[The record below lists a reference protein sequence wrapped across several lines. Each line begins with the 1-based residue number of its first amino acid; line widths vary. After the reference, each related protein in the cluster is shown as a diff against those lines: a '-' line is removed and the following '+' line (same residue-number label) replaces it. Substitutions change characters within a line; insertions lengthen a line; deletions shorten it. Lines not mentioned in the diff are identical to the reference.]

1 MLPSRRKVHHLSQGN
16 TNGANGYRW
25 VVLAAFGLVLFTQSL
40 LWLTF
45 APVETEAQTAL
56 GVGHLPVRLLALVD
70 PLTFIAIAIGI
81 GVLAD
86 RRGFRFTVGLG
97 LCLMAPA
104 AVTRAVAA
112 RMDLTGHTLY
122 WVLLAMQ
129 VVISAGAC
137 CCVVCIFKMPARW
150 FSERQRGTA
159 AGLTSM
165 SLLLGNAVVFP
176 LVTLVAR
183 FPASP
188 DRAQALRGL
197 SRSLDVLAVLAVI
210 VAVLFFV
217 LVRRE
222 PRAGGDEGSLVP
234 GTVRRLLGLP
244 DFQALTL
251 VFFFGMGFY
260 ITLMVTMEKVMGFHG
275 FGATFASVVAGSM
288 TAGGIAGS
296 ATVPLISGRM
306 GRRRPFIILPAL
318 VAMPLAVVIAFVPLA
333 PVDLVGAV
341 ILGYVLLAAQPVIF
355 TMLGEM
361 EDVGPELAG
370 TAVGI
375 LFGLGSIGQIVV
387 PLFIELF
394 RRTSP
399 AGNLDYRWSVLV
411 LGAIGIAGFLGVVR
425 NIPETGPRASK
436 GAARAAPG
444 EMPLDRS

>member
-1 MLPSRRKVHHLSQGN
+1 MSQGSL
-16 TNGANGYRW
+16 NGASKYRW
-25 VVLAAFGLVLFTQSL
+25 VVLFAFGLVLFTQSL

-45 APVETEAQTAL
+45 APIETETQTAL

-70 PLTFIAIAIGI
+70 PLTFIVIAIGV

-97 LCLMAPA
+97 LALMAPA
-104 AVTRAVAA
+104 AVMRAVAA
-112 RMDLTGHTLY
+112 RINMPGHTLY
-122 WVLLAMQ
+122 WVLLILQ
-129 VVISAGAC
+129 VIISAGAC
-137 CCVVCIFKMPARW
+137 CCVICIFKMPVRW
-150 FSERQRGTA
+150 FSERQRSTA

-165 SLLLGNAVVFP
+165 SLLLGNAAVFP

-183 FPASP
+183 FPAST
-188 DRAQALRGL
+188 DQAQVIRGL
-197 SRSLDVLAVLAVI
+197 SRALDVLAVLIVI
-210 VAVLFFV
+210 VAVLFFI

-222 PRAGGDEGSLVP
+222 PRVPDDEGLIVP
-234 GTVRRLLGLP
+234 GTVRRLLSLP
-244 DFQALTL
+244 DFRALTL

-275 FGATFASVVAGSM
+275 FNTTFASIVAGSM
-288 TAGGIAGS
+288 TMGGIAGS
-296 ATVPLISGRM
+296 ATVPPVSERI

-318 VAMPLAVVIAFVPLA
+318 VAMPLAVIIAFVPLA
-333 PVDLVGAV
+333 PIDLVGAV
-341 ILGYVLLAAQPVIF
+341 LLGYVLLAAQPVIF

-399 AGNLDYRWSVLV
+399 SGQLDYRWSMLI
-411 LGAIGIAGFLGVVR
+411 LGATGIAGFLAVLR
-425 NIPETGPRASK
+425 NIPETGIRASK
-436 GAARAAPG
+436 GSAKSGAKGQAP
-444 EMPLDRS
+444 